1 MKFGFW
7 LTIPELRTY
16 YQEVPPSS
24 TQNQQK
30 RKRQQMGQF
39 SKLVEAEMTSSANE
53 NLPAG
58 ATTPTS
64 LDVLCGFG
72 NEMANHLGNKR
83 FYRTVSNYVEHY
95 ILADSR
101 KQKMQ
106 ATKAALDE
114 LTISGVRFLKKHR
127 VHQHWYVAGQRVG
140 RDKIGYFFREH
151 LVKRNLGSSNN
162 RRRQRPQCAFRPI
175 AALVRHSTP
184 RSSFL
189 GEGAS
194 SGVHRESLSSDRNKL
209 DNLQGT
215 TTLLQAQRGRAR
227 TSPVSSFANVP
238 AELTPSNQPSICS
251 PDNCSVPL
259 SPYRIRGMEAI
270 TPLSLIEESLDRS
283 KNARKYQRCRQS
295 TSFSFH
301 DAAKYQPTS
310 HETLPSISSFSST
323 VSSEVRHLISS
334 MHDSSDSDL
343 SEVDLFDDSELAECL
358 DWQLDY

>member
-1 MKFGFW
+1 MS
-7 LTIPELRTY
+7 PDNTY
-16 YQEVPPSS
+16 
-24 TQNQQK
+24 K
-30 RKRQQMGQF
+30 
-39 SKLVEAEMTSSANE
+39 
-53 NLPAG
+53 
-58 ATTPTS
+58 
-64 LDVLCGFG
+64 
-72 NEMANHLGNKR
+72 
-83 FYRTVSNYVEHY
+83 
-95 ILADSR
+95 
-101 KQKMQ
+101 
-106 ATKAALDE
+106 ATKHMKPSNLGLCFNGTMNFGLGAQDTNLN
-114 LTISGVRFLKKHR
+114 RFLKKHR

-151 LVKRNLGSSNN
+151 LVKGNLGSSNN
-162 RRRQRPQCAFRPI
+162 RRRQRPACGRQRPQCAFRPV
-175 AALVRHSTP
+175 AASVRHSTP

-189 GEGAS
+189 GEGALM
-194 SGVHRESLSSDRNKL
+194 ESLSSDRSKL

-215 TTLLQAQRGRAR
+215 NTLLQAQRGRAR
-227 TSPVSSFANVP
+227 TSPVSSFANLP

-310 HETLPSISSFSST
+310 QETLPSISSFFST

-358 DWQLDY
+358 DWQLN